1 VFWARQRRRGVVGD
15 DLNTTPSCC
24 TQDVFAETF
33 RIRHVEKIETKG
45 AMSTEKTDYPT
56 EGP

>member
-1 VFWARQRRRGVVGD
+1 MFWARQRRRGVVGD

-24 TQDVFAETF
+24 TQDVFVEPF
-33 RIRHVEKIETKG
+33 RTGMYRKQRTTG
-45 AMSTEKTDYPT
+45 DMATEKTDYPT